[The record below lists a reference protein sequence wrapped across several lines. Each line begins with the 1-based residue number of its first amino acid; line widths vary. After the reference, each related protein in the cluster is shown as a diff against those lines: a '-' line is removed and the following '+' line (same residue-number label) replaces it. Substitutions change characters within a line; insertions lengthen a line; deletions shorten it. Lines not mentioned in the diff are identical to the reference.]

1 MFFRFVFRG
10 CTGVIAGKLERKQAS
25 QRASQPASSQPAGL
39 APRNW
44 IRNPTKIGEKSLK
57 RFAPSQ
63 LPFSELTTL
72 LQLQTSSGCLAA
84 CDNCCFFATFFE
96 SFIML
101 LNVNYIWRCKVF
113 SHPFLILAVACSD
126 WINSVRVVSVSFFLD
141 GLWSS
146 SRTVL
151 SIFPALNTVF
161 VEASKLRTW
170 SWSRVLQKQCPSIW
184 PFHKTSIANLCCN
197 FLEGF

>member
-39 APRNW
+39 AQRNW

-63 LPFSELTTL
+63 LPFSELTSL

-126 WINSVRVVSVSFFLD
+126 WINSVRVVSVSFFLW
-141 GLWSS
+141 WSLELFS
-146 SRTVL
+146 YCSVEISCSEHRLRGGFKATDMKLVACAPKTMPIYLTV
-151 SIFPALNTVF
+151 S
-161 VEASKLRTW
+161 EDEH
-170 SWSRVLQKQCPSIW
+170 C
-184 PFHKTSIANLCCN
+184 
-197 FLEGF
+197 